1 MSRRVA
7 MNLVIFGL
15 AFVVMVAWAVNQIV
29 SVDAVDHPY
38 TLAAEFPNAVGL
50 LPNAEVT
57 YLGVEAGVVTQ
68 VERVPDIHGVR
79 ITLKMQDSAKIPDG
93 STANVYRKSAIGEQ
107 YVDFEPPNGYH
118 GAGGPFYQPGTVIPM
133 SHTTIPLEFSEL
145 LRSASAVIDS
155 IDPNDVATLLHEA
168 AVGLNG
174 RSDSLRA
181 LTEAGD
187 QLSATLAQ
195 HTSAIDRLASNGTAL
210 NHVLADH
217 RDDLGQSLND
227 LRQLSDTLK
236 NAKGDLS
243 VVLDQGSSLL
253 TQTANLV
260 AGQKGNLDCD
270 LKILEN
276 LTDETSTDLRLRQL
290 AAVLDIGPRAFA
302 DVWDT
307 RDVEPDGIWLR
318 VGLVSNSTNPAP
330 QFVPA
335 KTVPPTRPVPACAS
349 PLRPVALDYTPAAT
363 TAPAAAP
370 LARLG
375 AVILLLVLTAG
386 AALRSASVKVRSR
399 R

>member
-38 TLAAEFPNAVGL
+38 TLAAEFPNAVGV

-57 YLGVEAGVVTQ
+57 YLGVEAGVVTH

-79 ITLKMQDSAKIPDG
+79 ITLKMKDSAKIPDG

-133 SHTTIPLEFSEL
+133 SRTTIPLEFSEL

-187 QLSATLAQ
+187 QLSATLVQ
-195 HTSAIDRLASNGTAL
+195 HSNAIDRLATNGTAL

-217 RDDLGQSLND
+217 RNDLGQSLND
-227 LRQLSDTLK
+227 LRQLADTLK

-270 LKILEN
+270 LKILEK

-307 RDVEPDGIWLR
+307 RDVEPDGVWLR
-318 VGLVSNSTNPAP
+318 VGLISNGTNPPP
-330 QFVPA
+330 QYVPA
-335 KTVPPTRPVPACAS
+335 KTVPATQPVPACAS
-349 PLRPVALDYTPAAT
+349 RLRPVALDYTPAAT

-370 LARLG
+370 MARLG
-375 AVILLLVLTAG
+375 AVVLLLLLTAG

-399 R
+399 L